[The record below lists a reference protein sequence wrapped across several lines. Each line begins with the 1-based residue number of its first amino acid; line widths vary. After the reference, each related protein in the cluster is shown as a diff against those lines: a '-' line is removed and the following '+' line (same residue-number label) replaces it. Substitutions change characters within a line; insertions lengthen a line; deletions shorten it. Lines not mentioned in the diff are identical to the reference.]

1 MSVTVPTSIRL
12 RSQELDAL
20 RDAAAFSG
28 ISISDVARRAIV
40 AYLGISAPDIRRA
53 DQAAAIV
60 ELGRARQDL
69 ARLGNLTKL
78 AIDQGRP
85 LPAGL
90 AAETTAAIEHLKVVA
105 SALIGATGP

>member
-1 MSVTVPTSIRL
+1 MVRTVPTSIRL
-12 RSQELDAL
+12 REAELEEL
-20 RDAAAFSG
+20 RGAAAFSS

-40 AYLGISAPDIRRA
+40 AYLGLSPPDIRRA

-60 ELGRARQDL
+60 ELGLARADL

-78 AIDQGRP
+78 AIDRGRP

-90 AAETTAAIEHLKVVA
+90 AEETTAAIEHLTVVA
-105 SALIGATGP
+105 SALIGHADP